1 MPYLDRIERWLGQK
15 FGWDF
20 RRGNVRDMLIP
31 AGFFGLFLYACYLGY
46 LSQPWRIAINS
57 TTSAPQGL
65 YLVHYGVQPQELHR
79 KATVLIRYVCPTPCV
94 APFNQFQDGAE
105 FLKTIAG
112 MPGDRVAFEGPKV
125 VLTEPDGTRD
135 ELGSV
140 LDRTP
145 SGVPIPYHATFLPTP
160 IPEGMYYMGEDG
172 NPAAYD
178 SRYFGLVPE
187 SRVLGTARLLWAFFS

>member
-1 MPYLDRIERWLGQK
+1 MPFLERFELWLGHR

-20 RRGNVRDMLIP
+20 RRGNAREVLIP
-31 AGFFGLFLYACYLGY
+31 SGFFLMFVWACYLAY

-65 YLVHYGVQPQELHR
+65 YLVHFGVDSEELHR
-79 KATVLIRYVCPTPCV
+79 KAVVLIKYTCPKPCV
-94 APFNQFQDGAE
+94 APFNQFHDGDQ

-112 MPGDRVAFEGPKV
+112 VPGDRLAFEGNTV
-125 VLTEPDGTRD
+125 VLTEPDGERD

-140 LDRTP
+140 LDHTP
-145 SGVPIPYHATFLPTP
+145 SGVPIPYHATFPPTP
-160 IPEGMYYMGEDG
+160 IPEGMYYMGEKG